1 MKIGIDI
8 DNVIS
13 NFNDTLLTE
22 YLLHDKELRNSGIIN
37 KNADYIRKGMFD
49 WNEDEETNFYKNNI
63 ERIAK
68 KLGVIEG
75 AKEYID
81 KLHDDGHI
89 ICIITGR
96 DNGEYTE
103 PYNMTKKWL
112 EDNNIYYDNLIL
124 TDAYDKHAKTKEC
137 LEHNIDIMI
146 DDSVRI
152 CSDCI
157 ENGITTILM
166 DTFYNKYSNIQRVK
180 SWKEFYRYV
189 SNYKK
194 DKINII
200 LDTDTYNEC
209 DDQFALSYLIKSKDL
224 FNIEAITVAPY
235 SHTKRD
241 VKVRD
246 GQELSYNEILK
257 ICNWLNFD
265 TDNKVFKGSMDYI
278 QNGYDEKNDAV
289 NKIIEIALKNNKTY
303 ILGIGSITNIALAI
317 KKEPKIVNKIEIIWL
332 GGNELGYEDN
342 LEYNFRQDVEAVKIV
357 FESKVKLTILPCR
370 NIVSELRID
379 INTLKKYLE
388 NKSELCNYL
397 IERFYNDGYHGI
409 QESRVIWDIAVIA
422 YMINKNWFETKQIS
436 CPNIRKYTSYEVTDN
451 RHNITFVTKLDRNKI
466 YEDLF
471 NKLGEQR

>member
-124 TDAYDKHAKTKEC
+124 TDAYDKSAKTKQC

-166 DTFYNKYSNIQRVK
+166 DTPYNKYSNIQRVK

-189 SNYKK
+189 SNHKK
-194 DKINII
+194 DKINLI

-209 DDQFALSYLIKSKDL
+209 DDQFALSYLIKSKNV

-235 SHTKRD
+235 SHKARNVS
-241 VKVRD
+241 VKD

-257 ICNWLNFD
+257 ICNWLNFE
-265 TDNKVFKGSMDYI
+265 TNNRVFKGSMDYI
-278 QNGYDEKNDAV
+278 QNGYDETNDAV

-303 ILGIGSITNIALAI
+303 ILGIGAITNIALAI
-317 KKEPKIVNKIEIIWL
+317 KKEPKIVKKIEIIWL
-332 GGNELGYEDN
+332 GGNELGYNDN

-357 FESKVKLTILPCR
+357 FESKVKLTILPCK
-370 NIVSELRID
+370 NIISELRID

-409 QESRVIWDIAVIA
+409 QESRVIWDISVIA
-422 YMINKNWFETKQIS
+422 YMINKKWFKTKQIS
-436 CPNIRKYTSYEVTDN
+436 CPNVRENTSYEVTN
-451 RHNITFVTKLDRNKI
+451 NKHNITFVTKLNRNKI

-471 NKLGEQR
+471 NKLGE

>member
-1 MKIGIDI
+1 MRIGIDI

-22 YLLHDKELRNSGIIN
+22 YILHDKELRNSGIIN
-37 KNADYIRKGMFD
+37 KDADYIRKGMFD

-96 DNGEYTE
+96 NNGEYKD

-166 DTFYNKYSNIQRVK
+166 DTPYNKYSNMQRVK
-180 SWKEFYRYV
+180 SWKEFYEYI
-189 SNYKK
+189 SNYKE
-194 DKINII
+194 DRINII

-209 DDQFALSYLIKSKDL
+209 DDQFALSYLIKSKKL

-241 VKVRD
+241 VKVID

-257 ICNWLNFD
+257 ICNWLNFE
-265 TDNKVFKGSMDYI
+265 TNNKVFKGSMDYI
-278 QNGYDEKNDAV
+278 QNGYDKINDAV

-303 ILGIGSITNIALAI
+303 ILGIGAITNIALAI
-317 KKEPKIVNKIEIIWL
+317 KKEPQIVNKIEIIWL
-332 GGNELGYEDN
+332 GGNELGYIDN

-357 FESKVKLTILPCR
+357 FESEVKLTILPCK

-388 NKSELCNYL
+388 NKSELCKYL

-436 CPNIRKYTSYEVTDN
+436 CPNIRKDTSYEVTDN
-451 RHNITFVTKLDRNKI
+451 RHSITFVTKLDRDKI
-466 YEDLF
+466 YKDLF
-471 NKLGEQR
+471 EKLGEL

>member
-49 WNEDEETNFYKNNI
+49 WNENEETNFYKNNI

-89 ICIITGR
+89 IYIITGR

-112 EDNNIYYDNLIL
+112 EDNNIYYDDLIL
-124 TDAYDKHAKTKEC
+124 TDAYDKHAKTKQC

-146 DDSVRI
+146 DDSVSI
-152 CSDCI
+152 CSDCV

-166 DTFYNKYSNIQRVK
+166 DTPYNRYSNIQRVK

-189 SNYKK
+189 LNYKK
-194 DKINII
+194 DKINLI

-241 VKVRD
+241 LTVRD

-265 TDNKVFKGSMDYI
+265 TDNRVFKGSMDYI
-278 QNGYDEKNDAV
+278 
-289 NKIIEIALKNNKTY
+289 KT
-303 ILGIGSITNIALAI
+303 
-317 KKEPKIVNKIEIIWL
+317 V
-332 GGNELGYEDN
+332 
-342 LEYNFRQDVEAVKIV
+342 
-357 FESKVKLTILPCR
+357 
-370 NIVSELRID
+370 
-379 INTLKKYLE
+379 
-388 NKSELCNYL
+388 
-397 IERFYNDGYHGI
+397 
-409 QESRVIWDIAVIA
+409 
-422 YMINKNWFETKQIS
+422 MMKQMM
-436 CPNIRKYTSYEVTDN
+436 
-451 RHNITFVTKLDRNKI
+451 L
-466 YEDLF
+466 
-471 NKLGEQR
+471 